1 LIRTMRR
8 TDSLQA
14 ASWVASEHEVVVLPD
29 TSRRIGGRKEVSV
42 VLLEKRQG
50 DGANEKVD

>member
-1 LIRTMRR
+1 MRR